1 MSLGLIL
8 RLRILLLP
16 NYMSF
21 PYIRMRPGRFEVQI
35 EVPKPR
41 TAEQRIEILRVHTD
55 SMARNGRVVVK
66 DAPQGTAAWSALQ
79 VSSSLS
85 LVHFV

>member
-1 MSLGLIL
+1 
-8 RLRILLLP
+8 
-16 NYMSF
+16 
-21 PYIRMRPGRFEVQI
+21 MRPGRFEVQI

-79 VSSSLS
+79 VSSSRLYTLWHTVCQMKS
-85 LVHFV
+85 SVHIC